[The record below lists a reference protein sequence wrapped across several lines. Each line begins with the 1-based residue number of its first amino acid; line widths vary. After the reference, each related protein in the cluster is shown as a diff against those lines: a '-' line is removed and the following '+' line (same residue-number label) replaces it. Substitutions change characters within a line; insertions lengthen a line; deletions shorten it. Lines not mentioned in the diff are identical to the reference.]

1 MVNLDAEE
9 VELVLQ
15 TGVKIAHC
23 PTTAGW
29 FGYGLSQVSQFP
41 EMIERGA
48 TIGLGCDAET
58 CSNNLDGVRAMYS
71 SAIIFRD
78 ARRDMR
84 AMPAEKVLEMAT
96 LHGARCAL
104 QESDLGSLEAGK
116 KADIVVFDASRPEW
130 RPLYHPVANLVFA
143 ADGHSVQTVVID
155 GQVVLEDGRFTTIDE
170 ESVLR
175 ELEAAGRS
183 ILQRTGYA
191 PVVAW
196 PIIR

>member
-1 MVNLDAEE
+1 MN
-9 VELVLQ
+9 
-15 TGVKIAHC
+15 IAHC

-58 CSNNLDGVRAMYS
+58 CSNNLDIVRAMYS

-84 AMPAEKVLEMAT
+84 AMPAEKVFEMAT

-104 QESDLGSLEAGK
+104 QEADLGSLEAGK
-116 KADIVVFDASRPEW
+116 KADVVLFDATRPEW
-130 RPLYHPVANLVFA
+130 RPLYNPVANLVFA
-143 ADGHSVQTVVID
+143 ADGHSVDTVIID
-155 GQVVLEDGRFTTIDE
+155 GQVVLEHGHMLTIDE
-170 ESVLR
+170 EQSAPR
-175 ELEAAGRS
+175 PGTHRSTSSAAHRLATAHRLAGYSLAARS
-183 ILQRTGYA
+183 RTSRIA
-191 PVVAW
+191 S
-196 PIIR
+196 